1 MAEGVRGLLA
11 PWVGGAG
18 DDAAPPPTPGIRG
31 LLVPWLGGAG
41 LEATPAATAGARGL
55 LAFWMG
61 GAANGPAIATTSVD
75 GARRRAREIEQ
86 DDEEIIRILAAVLP
100 RILR

>member
-18 DDAAPPPTPGIRG
+18 DDPAAAPTPGIRG
-31 LLVPWLGGAG
+31 LLAPWLGGAG
-41 LEATPAATAGARGL
+41 VEATPAATAGPRSL
-55 LAFWMG
+55 LAVWLG
-61 GAANGPAIATTSVD
+61 GAGNGPAIATVSYD
-75 GARRRAREIEQ
+75 GARRRQVELEQ
-86 DDEEIIRILAAVLP
+86 DDEDILSALAVLLP